1 MGKQKSPQARMGE
14 PSQSVNCT
22 GYISES
28 VQRANNPSPPIMN
41 STYRISRRHGAG
53 EAEDGT
59 MKSGIIGTGRA

>member
-1 MGKQKSPQARMGE
+1 MGKQKSPQAVWRE

-41 STYRISRRHGAG
+41 STIPHIAAARRRR
-53 EAEDGT
+53 
-59 MKSGIIGTGRA
+59 GRRSEP